1 MQGGLRAK
9 RTFNVNVWRTMSC
22 VSWSS
27 VDELIS
33 PPVSRDSVSNI
44 HCVFGVRERKERS
57 ERMLSL
63 IAALVESRREG
74 SFGVCWRGSMR
85 NGWGWLGGG
94 GGLLCCH
101 GLCCYP

>member
-1 MQGGLRAK
+1 
-9 RTFNVNVWRTMSC
+9 MSC
-22 VSWSS
+22 VSA
-27 VDELIS
+27 DELIS
-33 PPVSRDSVSNI
+33 PLVSRGSVSNI

-57 ERMLSL
+57 ERMLSS

-74 SFGVCWRGSMR
+74 SFGVCAGEGLCVMDGD
-85 NGWGWLGGG
+85 GWEG